1 MSTPAPAP
9 AGTPAPTAAARY
21 VPTRAGIIN
30 LWDYRDEEFSFAG
43 GWLVLRGPNGSGKTK
58 ALEVLFPFV
67 LDGRIDPKRLNP
79 FAAEDRTMKS
89 NLLFRGQD
97 SALGYVWIEFTH
109 RETGEAVTCGIGL
122 HAQRH
127 RDTPARWHFVAEG
140 RVGEDFSLL
149 TADDRPMTRKQLA
162 AELGRELIAS
172 TADYRAAVDQRL
184 FGLGRERY
192 EQLLTLILTLRRPQ
206 LAKNLDPAKL
216 SDTLTAGLRPLDDDL
231 IAEAARS
238 FDDMESV
245 QRTLEGLAAADDATR
260 AFLASYSTY
269 LRVHART
276 AADRLTARRAETAE
290 RAAAVRTAAADLAA
304 AREQQAAAETRAES
318 ADASLAA
325 QRARLD
331 QLRSSAAYQAIEQ
344 LADLERLVR
353 TWEQTA
359 RQASA
364 ERERRTAA
372 TGRARAEAERAAR
385 LAAEL
390 DAAVSR
396 DAATVADHA
405 HSAGIPWTPADAEP
419 ARIADRSAA
428 LAAARHEGVRA
439 VRGAQQAARGAE
451 QTRDLARVSLD
462 RAQEAVA
469 AAETAEAA
477 AESALRSAR
486 EQAHAALGQWT
497 GEHGAL
503 LAEAGADRLAEALE
517 LIGETEAV
525 ALADVFT
532 EATTPAVQELRDTL
546 ASLRAQR
553 TDVERRHAETKA
565 ERDRIAAEH
574 DDAPPP
580 ARGRTAERS
589 EMGVPPAEGWGRA
602 PSDGVPLW
610 RLVDFDD
617 ELTDHQRACLEAA
630 LEASG
635 LLDALVAAED
645 TPVAAGHSEAYL
657 RAGAPVSGPSLA
669 DLLRPENPD
678 NLGDPENPGA
688 PEREAAISA
697 ARITAVLRA
706 VAVTGDLD
714 TGTPQIS
721 PDGRYAAGVLVGAH
735 TKEHAEYV
743 GATARARRRA
753 ARISARETLLAE
765 LAAQTDELAR
775 AQTRTDVALEAYA
788 AARAALPRTTGIT
801 QAQRELDKAAA
812 RLRATRD
819 AADASQASY
828 DESVAACSVAER
840 TLRRTA
846 AEHAIEIER
855 VDAVETATRSFET
868 AVRELA
874 ARRRE
879 HARQTEAAQA
889 AADRLT
895 AAAEDEE
902 AALDTE
908 RAARR
913 RHTEEAAGL
922 QALQEAVGAET
933 QEVMRQVREAE
944 DGIDAL
950 VREAEAART
959 VQHTAIAGTA
969 AAEARRTAAAEAG
982 SVAAAEEKDTARG
995 LRPYAVRE
1003 LLDILRCPPGLAW
1016 PAQEADWAGEA
1027 LPPAVIA
1034 VHEAILSATRDLTPT
1049 ETSLKQSVT
1058 RLTKALDDLQAQLAA
1073 AGQDYRPEW
1082 DGSDG
1087 IIVVR
1092 VADEEGPLPVATFA
1106 QKISSHRRDQAELL
1120 SESEQRI
1127 LEDALLT
1134 RLAQQIHDRTVDA
1147 RDLIRRMNTD
1157 MRKRKMSSGTTVGVS
1172 WLLADHLDD
1181 EQRAVCALLDADAAR
1196 LGPDGLAR
1204 VRVHF
1209 AAQIKTARARH
1220 RDQPYRELLAE
1231 VLDYRHWRQ
1240 FEFQLVQ
1247 PGESGKTEERLTRA
1261 RHSRLSGGE
1270 QSVSLHLPLFAAAH
1284 AMLNSADPHAPR
1296 LLALDEAFAG
1306 VDDTGRGELISLA
1319 AQFDLD
1325 LFMTGY
1331 DLWVAHASVSAAAH
1345 YDLAH
1350 TAVDHTVSALLLVWD
1365 GDRLLADDTGD
1376 LTAALGSPGTRR
1388 VPTPE
1393 EAAVVS

>member
-1 MSTPAPAP
+1 MSTPAPTPADASASAP
-9 AGTPAPTAAARY
+9 ATRF

-109 RETGEAVTCGIGL
+109 RETGQAVTCGIGL

-149 TADDRPMTRKQLA
+149 THDDRPMTRKQLA

-184 FGLGRERY
+184 FGLGPERY

-269 LRVHART
+269 LRVHARA
-276 AADRLTARRAETAE
+276 AADRLTARRTETAE
-290 RAAAVRTAAADLAA
+290 RAAALSTATADLAA
-304 AREQQAAAETRAES
+304 ARERQAAAETRAEA
-318 ADASLAA
+318 ADAALAA
-325 QRARLD
+325 QRSRLD
-331 QLRSSAAYQAIEQ
+331 QLRSSAAYQAVEQ

-353 TWEQTA
+353 TCEQTA

-364 ERERRTAA
+364 ERERRSTA
-372 TGRARAEAERAAR
+372 TGRARAEAEHAAR

-405 HSAGIPWTPADAEP
+405 HTAGLPWTPADADPIRLAE
-419 ARIADRSAA
+419 RSAA
-428 LAAARHEGVRA
+428 LAAARHDGVRA
-439 VRGAQQAARGAE
+439 VRAAQQTARGAE
-451 QTRDLARVSLD
+451 QTRGLARISLD
-462 RAQEAVA
+462 RAQEAVT
-469 AAETAEAA
+469 AAETAETA
-477 AESALRSAR
+477 AESAVESSR
-486 EQAHAALGQWT
+486 EQVREALRQWGEAHGV
-497 GEHGAL
+497 L
-503 LAEAGADRLAEALE
+503 LTEEGVGRLPEALE
-517 LIGETEAV
+517 LIGEAEAV
-525 ALADVFT
+525 TLADAFSEVT
-532 EATTPAVQELRDTL
+532 APAVQELRDTL
-546 ASLRAQR
+546 AALRA
-553 TDVERRHAETKA
+553 RRADIEHRRAETET

-580 ARGRTAERS
+580 ARGRTADR
-589 EMGVPPAEGWGRA
+589 VPG
-602 PSDGVPLW
+602 DGVPLW

-617 ELTDHQRACLEAA
+617 ALTARQRADLEAA

-635 LLDALVAAED
+635 LLDALVTAED
-645 TPVAAGHSEAYL
+645 TPVAAGQSEGYL

-669 DLLRPENPD
+669 DLLRPD
-678 NLGDPENPGA
+678 NPGNPGNPA
-688 PEREAAISA
+688 GAAAIPTA
-697 ARITAVLRA
+697 ARITAVLRS

-753 ARISARETLLAE
+753 ARIAACDALLTE
-765 LAAQTDELAR
+765 LFDQLDELAR
-775 AQTRTDVALEAYA
+775 EQARTDAALDAYA

-801 QAQRELDKAAA
+801 QALRELDRAAA
-812 RLRATRD
+812 RLRAHRD
-819 AADASQASY
+819 AADAAQGAY

-840 TLRRTA
+840 ALRRTA
-846 AEHAIEIER
+846 AEHAIETDR
-855 VDAVETATRSFET
+855 VDAVETATRAFET
-868 AVRELA
+868 AVRELV

-879 HARQTEAAQA
+879 HTRQSEAAEA

-902 AALDTE
+902 AAADTE

-913 RHTEEAAGL
+913 RHAEEAAGL
-922 QALQEAVGAET
+922 GALQEAVGAEA

-950 VREAEAART
+950 VGDAEAART
-959 VQHTAIAGTA
+959 AQHGAIAGTA

-982 SVAAAEEKDTARG
+982 AVAAAEEKDTARS
-995 LRPYAVRE
+995 LRPYAARE

-1016 PAQEADWAGEA
+1016 PAQEADWVGET
-1027 LPPAVIA
+1027 LPSAVAA

-1049 ETSLKQSVT
+1049 ETSVKQSVT

-1087 IIVVR
+1087 VILVR
-1092 VADEEGPLPVATFA
+1092 VADEEGPLPVAAFA

-1157 MRKRKMSSGTTVGVS
+1157 MRRRTMSSGTTVGVS

-1196 LGPDGLAR
+1196 LGPEGLGR

-1220 RDQPYRELLAE
+1220 RDQPYRELLATT
-1231 VLDYRHWRQ
+1231 LDYRRWRQ
-1240 FEFQLVQ
+1240 FAFQLVR
-1247 PGESGKTEERLTRA
+1247 PGKSEERLTRA

-1306 VDDTGRGELISLA
+1306 VDDTGRGELMSLA

-1331 DLWVAHASVSAAAH
+1331 DLWAAHASVSAAAH

-1365 GDRLLADDTGD
+1365 GARLLADDTGD
-1376 LTAALGSPGTRR
+1376 LTTALGSPGTRR
-1388 VPTPE
+1388 VPTLQETPV
-1393 EAAVVS
+1393 AN

>member
-1 MSTPAPAP
+1 MSIPAP
-9 AGTPAPTAAARY
+9 AARY

-140 RVGEDFSLL
+140 RVGEDLSLL
-149 TADDRPMTRKQLA
+149 THDDRPMTKKQLA

-184 FGLGRERY
+184 FGLGPERY

-216 SDTLTAGLRPLDDDL
+216 SDTLTAGLRPLDDEL

-269 LRVHART
+269 LRVHARA
-276 AADRLTARRAETAE
+276 AADRLTARRTETAE
-290 RAAAVRTAAADLAA
+290 RAAALSTATTDLAQ
-304 AREQQAAAETRAES
+304 ARERQAAAETTAES

-331 QLRSSAAYQAIEQ
+331 QLRSSAAYQAVEQ

-353 TWEQTA
+353 TCEQTA
-359 RQASA
+359 RQANA
-364 ERERRTAA
+364 ERERRSAA
-372 TGRARAEAERAAR
+372 TGRARAEAEHAAR

-405 HSAGIPWTPADAEP
+405 HTAGLPWTPADAEP
-419 ARIADRSAA
+419 ARLADRSAA

-451 QTRDLARVSLD
+451 QARDLARVSLD
-462 RAQEAVA
+462 RAEEAVS
-469 AAETAEAA
+469 AAETAETA
-477 AESALRSAR
+477 AESALESAR
-486 EQAHAALGQWT
+486 EQAREALVQW
-497 GEHGAL
+497 
-503 LAEAGADRLAEALE
+503 AEAHGELLTEEGVGRLAEALE
-517 LIGETEAV
+517 LTGEAESSGVPVT
-525 ALADVFT
+525 LADAFT
-532 EATTPAVQELRDTL
+532 EATASAVQELRDSL
-546 ASLRAQR
+546 AALRAQR
-553 TDVERRHAETKA
+553 ADVERRRAETEA

-574 DDAPPP
+574 DDAPPQ
-580 ARGRTAERS
+580 ARGRTAERAP
-589 EMGVPPAEGWGRA
+589 GEG
-602 PSDGVPLW
+602 GVPLW

-617 ELTDHQRACLEAA
+617 HLTDPQRADLEAA

-635 LLDALVAAED
+635 LLDALLTAED
-645 TPVAAGHSEAYL
+645 APVAAGRSEGWL
-657 RAGAPVSGPSLA
+657 RAGSPVSGPSLA
-669 DLLRPENPD
+669 DLLRPEVPEA
-678 NLGDPENPGA
+678 GD
-688 PEREAAISA
+688 AIPTA
-697 ARITAVLRA
+697 ARITAVLRS

-714 TGTPQIS
+714 TGIPQIS

-753 ARISARETLLAE
+753 ARIAACETLLAE
-765 LAAQTDELAR
+765 LAAQIDELAR
-775 AQTRTDVALEAYA
+775 AQARTDAALDGYA

-801 QAQRELDKAAA
+801 EALRELDRAAA

-819 AADASQASY
+819 AADAAQGSY

-840 TLRRTA
+840 ALRRTA
-846 AEHAIEIER
+846 AEHAIETDR
-855 VDAVETATRSFET
+855 VDAVETATRAFET

-879 HARQTEAAQA
+879 HARQSEAAEA
-889 AADRLT
+889 ATDRLT
-895 AAAEDEE
+895 VAAEDEE
-902 AALDTE
+902 AAADTE

-913 RHTEEAAGL
+913 RYTEEAAGL
-922 QALQEAVGAET
+922 EALQDAVGAEA
-933 QEVMRQVREAE
+933 QEVMRQVQETE

-950 VREAEAART
+950 VGEAEAART
-959 VQHTAIAGTA
+959 AQHGAIAGTA
-969 AAEARRTAAAEAG
+969 AAEARRTAAAEAR
-982 SVAAAEEKDTARG
+982 SVAAAEEKDTARS

-1016 PAQEADWAGEA
+1016 PAQEADWADET
-1027 LPPAVIA
+1027 LPPAVA
-1034 VHEAILSATRDLTPT
+1034 AAHEAILAATRDLTPT

-1087 IIVVR
+1087 VILVR
-1092 VADEEGPLPVATFA
+1092 VADEEGPLPVAVFA
-1106 QKISSHRRDQAELL
+1106 QKISAHRSDQAELL

-1134 RLAQQIHDRTVDA
+1134 RLAQQIHDRTIDA

-1157 MRKRKMSSGTTVGVS
+1157 MRRRTMSSGTTVGVS

-1181 EQRAVCALLDADAAR
+1181 EQRGVCALLDADAAR

-1204 VRVHF
+1204 VRTHF
-1209 AAQIKTARARH
+1209 AAQIKNARARH

-1231 VLDYRHWRQ
+1231 VLDYRRWRH
-1240 FEFQLVQ
+1240 FAFQLVR
-1247 PGESGKTEERLTRA
+1247 PDKTEERLTRA

-1284 AMLNSADPHAPR
+1284 AMLNSAHPHAPR

-1306 VDDTGRGELISLA
+1306 VDDTGRGELMSLA

-1331 DLWVAHASVSAAAH
+1331 DLWAAHASVSAAAH

-1376 LTAALGSPGTRR
+1376 LTTALGSPGTRR
-1388 VPTPE
+1388 VPVPE
-1393 EAAVVS
+1393 EAPVVH

>member
-1 MSTPAPAP
+1 MSTPAP
-9 AGTPAPTAAARY
+9 TQAPTHSARF

-109 RETGEAVTCGIGL
+109 RETGQAVTCGIGL

-127 RDTPARWHFVAEG
+127 RDTPARWHFVADG

-149 TADDRPMTRKQLA
+149 THDDRPMTRKQLA
-162 AELGRELIAS
+162 AELGHELIAS
-172 TADYRAAVDQRL
+172 TADYRAAVDRRL
-184 FGLGRERY
+184 FGLGSERY

-245 QRTLEGLAAADDATR
+245 QRTLEGLVAADDATR

-269 LRVHART
+269 LRVHARA
-276 AADRLTARRAETAE
+276 AADRLTARRTETAE
-290 RAAAVRTAAADLAA
+290 RAAALRTATADLTA
-304 AREQQAAAETRAES
+304 AREQQAAAEAHAES

-331 QLRSSAAYQAIEQ
+331 QLRSSAAYQAVEQ

-353 TWEQTA
+353 TCEQTA
-359 RQASA
+359 RQATA
-364 ERERRTAA
+364 DRERRTAA
-372 TGRARAEAERAAR
+372 TGRARAEAEHAAR

-390 DAAVSR
+390 DTAVSR
-396 DAATVADHA
+396 DAAAVADHA
-405 HSAGIPWTPADAEP
+405 HTAGLPWTPADAEP
-419 ARIADRSAA
+419 TCLADRSAA

-439 VRGAQQAARGAE
+439 VRAAQQAARGAE
-451 QTRDLARVSLD
+451 QTRDLARISLD
-462 RAQEAVA
+462 RAQGAVS
-469 AAETAEAA
+469 AAETAETA
-477 AESALRSAR
+477 AESALESAR
-486 EQAHAALGQWT
+486 EQARTALGQWT
-497 GEHGAL
+497 SAHGVL
-503 LAEAGADRLAEALE
+503 LSEAGAARLAEALE
-517 LIGETEAV
+517 LTGEAETPGEPV
-525 ALADVFT
+525 TLADAFT
-532 EATTPAVQELRDTL
+532 EATAPAVQELRDTL
-546 ASLRAQR
+546 ASLRARR
-553 TDVERRHAETKA
+553 TDVERRRAETEA

-580 ARGRTAERS
+580 ARGRSLERAL
-589 EMGVPPAEGWGRA
+589 G
-602 PSDGVPLW
+602 DGVPLW

-617 ELTDHQRACLEAA
+617 ELTERQRAGLEAA

-635 LLDALVAAED
+635 LLDALVTAEAN
-645 TPVAAGHSEAYL
+645 PVAAGHSEGYL
-657 RAGAPVSGPSLA
+657 RAGAPVNGPSLA
-669 DLLRPENPD
+669 DLLRPEI
-678 NLGDPENPGA
+678 PENPQG
-688 PEREAAISA
+688 EAAIPTA
-697 ARITAVLRA
+697 ARITAVLRS

-714 TGTPQIS
+714 AGIPHIG

-753 ARISARETLLAE
+753 ARIAACETLLAE
-765 LAAQTDELAR
+765 LSSQSDELAR
-775 AQTRTDVALEAYA
+775 TQARTDAALEAYA

-801 QAQRELDKAAA
+801 QALRELDRAAA

-819 AADASQASY
+819 AADASQAAY

-840 TLRRTA
+840 ALRRTA
-846 AEHAIEIER
+846 AEHAIESER
-855 VDAVETATRSFET
+855 VDAVETATRAFEM

-879 HARQTEAAQA
+879 HARQSEAAEA

-902 AALDTE
+902 AATDAE

-922 QALQEAVGAET
+922 EALQEAVGAEA
-933 QEVMRQVREAE
+933 QEVMRQVQETE

-959 VQHTAIAGTA
+959 AQHTAIAGTA

-982 SVAAAEEKDTARG
+982 AVAAAEEKDTARG
-995 LRPYAVRE
+995 LRPYAARE

-1016 PAQEADWAGEA
+1016 PAQEADWAGEE
-1027 LPPAVIA
+1027 LPPAVAA
-1034 VHEAILSATRDLTPT
+1034 VHEAILTATRDLTPT

-1058 RLTKALDDLQAQLAA
+1058 RLTKALDDLQARLAA

-1087 IIVVR
+1087 VILVR
-1092 VADEEGPLPVATFA
+1092 VADEEGPLPVAAFA

-1157 MRKRKMSSGTTVGVS
+1157 MRKRTMSSGTTVGVS

-1181 EQRAVCALLDADAAR
+1181 EQRAVCGLLDADAAR
-1196 LGPDGLAR
+1196 LGPEGLTR
-1204 VRVHF
+1204 VRTHF

-1231 VLDYRHWRQ
+1231 VLDYRRWRQ
-1240 FEFQLVQ
+1240 FAFQLVR
-1247 PGESGKTEERLTRA
+1247 PDRSEERLTRA

-1306 VDDTGRGELISLA
+1306 VDDTGRGELMSLA

-1331 DLWVAHASVSAAAH
+1331 DLWAAHASVSAAAH

-1388 VPTPE
+1388 APTPG
-1393 EAAVVS
+1393 EAAVVD

>member
-1 MSTPAPAP
+1 MSTLDPTT
-9 AGTPAPTAAARY
+9 AGTPAASARY

-149 TADDRPMTRKQLA
+149 TDDDRPMTKKQLT

-276 AADRLTARRAETAE
+276 AADRLTARRVDTAE
-290 RAAAVRTAAADLAA
+290 RAAALRTAAADLAA

-353 TWEQTA
+353 TCEQTA
-359 RQASA
+359 LQAAA

-372 TGRARAEAERAAR
+372 TGRACAEAEHAAR

-390 DAAVSR
+390 DAAVSQ

-405 HSAGIPWTPADAEP
+405 HTAGLPWTPADAEP
-419 ARIADRSAA
+419 ARLSERSTA

-439 VRGAQQAARGAE
+439 VRGAQQTVRGAE

-462 RAQEAVA
+462 RAQEAVG
-469 AAETAEAA
+469 AAETAEEAA
-477 AESALRSAR
+477 GSALESAR
-486 EQAHAALGQWT
+486 EQARTVLGQWMEAH
-497 GEHGAL
+497 GEL
-503 LAEAGADRLAEALE
+503 LTEAGAGRLAEALE
-517 LIGETEAV
+517 LTGDADAV
-525 ALADVFT
+525 TLADAFT
-532 EATTPAVQELRDTL
+532 EATAPAVQELRDTL
-546 ASLRAQR
+546 ASLRARR
-553 TDVERRHAETKA
+553 TDVERGRAETEA

-580 ARGRTAERS
+580 ARGRIAD
-589 EMGVPPAEGWGRA
+589 RA
-602 PSDGVPLW
+602 PGDGVPLW
-610 RLVDFDD
+610 RLVDFND
-617 ELTDHQRACLEAA
+617 ELTDRQRADLEAA

-635 LLDALVAAED
+635 LLDALVTAED
-645 TPVAAGHSEAYL
+645 SPVTAGHSEGYL
-657 RAGAPVSGPSLA
+657 RAGAPVGGPSLA
-669 DLLRPENPD
+669 DLLRPDNPD
-678 NLGDPENPGA
+678 NSGDP
-688 PEREAAISA
+688 AAIPA
-697 ARITAVLRA
+697 ARITAVLRS

-714 TGTPQIS
+714 AGTPQIS

-743 GATARARRRA
+743 GATARARRRT
-753 ARISARETLLAE
+753 ARIAACETLLTE
-765 LAAQTDELAR
+765 LSAQLDELTQAQAR
-775 AQTRTDVALEAYA
+775 ADAALDAYA
-788 AARAALPRTTGIT
+788 AARAALPRTTAIT
-801 QAQRELDKAAA
+801 QALRELDKAAA

-840 TLRRTA
+840 ALRRTA
-846 AEHAIEIER
+846 AEHAIEVER
-855 VDAVETATRSFET
+855 LDAVETATRAFET
-868 AVRELA
+868 AVRDLT

-879 HARQTEAAQA
+879 HARQTETTQA
-889 AADRLT
+889 GAGRLT
-895 AAAEDEE
+895 AAAEDEQ

-922 QALQEAVGAET
+922 QALQKAVGAEA

-944 DGIDAL
+944 DGIDTL
-950 VREAEAART
+950 VREAEAAR
-959 VQHTAIAGTA
+959 VAQHTAIAGSA

-995 LRPYAVRE
+995 LRPYAARE

-1027 LPPAVIA
+1027 LPSAVIA

-1049 ETSLKQSVT
+1049 ESSLKQSVT

-1087 IIVVR
+1087 VIVVR
-1092 VADEEGPLPVATFA
+1092 VADEEGPLPVAAFA
-1106 QKISSHRRDQAELL
+1106 QKIASHRRDQAELL
-1120 SESEQRI
+1120 SGSEQRI

-1157 MRKRKMSSGTTVGVS
+1157 MRKRTMSSGTTVGVS

-1181 EQRAVCALLDADAAR
+1181 EQRAVCTLLDADAAR

-1204 VRVHF
+1204 VRTHF
-1209 AAQIKTARARH
+1209 AAQIKTARAHH

-1231 VLDYRHWRQ
+1231 VLDYRRWRQ
-1240 FEFQLVQ
+1240 FAFQLVR
-1247 PGESGKTEERLTRA
+1247 PGESGRTEERLTRA

-1284 AMLNSADPHAPR
+1284 AMLNSAAPHAPR

-1306 VDDTGRGELISLA
+1306 VDDTGRGELMSLA

-1331 DLWVAHASVSAAAH
+1331 DLWAAHASVSAAAH

-1393 EAAVVS
+1393 EAAVAG

>member
-1 MSTPAPAP
+1 MSTPAP
-9 AGTPAPTAAARY
+9 TRSARFI
-21 VPTRAGIIN
+21 PTRAGIIN
-30 LWDYRDEEFSFAG
+30 LWDYRDEEFLFAG

-127 RDTPARWHFVAEG
+127 RDTPARWHFIAEG

-149 TADDRPMTRKQLA
+149 TDDDRPMTKKQLA

-172 TADYRAAVDQRL
+172 TSDYRAAVDQRL
-184 FGLGRERY
+184 FGLGPERY

-260 AFLASYSTY
+260 VFLASYSTY
-269 LRVHART
+269 LRVHARA
-276 AADRLTARRAETAE
+276 AADRLTARRTETAE
-290 RAAAVRTAAADLAA
+290 RAAALRAATADLAE
-304 AREQQAAAETRAES
+304 ARERRAAAETRAES
-318 ADASLAA
+318 ADAALAA

-331 QLRSSAAYQAIEQ
+331 QLRSSAAYQAVEQ

-353 TWEQTA
+353 TCEQTA

-364 ERERRTAA
+364 ERERRSVA
-372 TGRARAEAERAAR
+372 TGRARAEAEHAAR

-396 DAATVADHA
+396 DAAAVADHA
-405 HSAGIPWTPADAEP
+405 RTAGLPWTPPDAEP
-419 ARIADRSAA
+419 AHLTERSAA

-439 VRGAQQAARGAE
+439 VRAAQQTVRGAE

-469 AAETAEAA
+469 AAETAETA
-477 AESALRSAR
+477 AESGLESAR
-486 EQAHAALGQWT
+486 EQARTALGQWT
-497 GEHGAL
+497 RTHGEL
-503 LAEAGADRLAEALE
+503 LSEEGRGRLTETLELTGEAEAV
-517 LIGETEAV
+517 T
-525 ALADVFT
+525 LADTFT
-532 EATTPAVQELRDTL
+532 EATAPAVQELRDIL
-546 ASLRAQR
+546 AALRARR
-553 TDVERRHAETKA
+553 TDVERRRAETEA

-580 ARGRTAERS
+580 ARGRTAER
-589 EMGVPPAEGWGRA
+589 A
-602 PSDGVPLW
+602 PGDGVPLW

-617 ELTDHQRACLEAA
+617 GLTDRQRADLEAA

-635 LLDALVAAED
+635 LLDALVTAEE
-645 TPVAAGHSEAYL
+645 TPVPAGHSEGYL
-657 RAGAPVSGPSLA
+657 RVGVPVSGPSLA
-669 DLLRPENPD
+669 DLLRPEV
-678 NLGDPENPGA
+678 PGTGG
-688 PEREAAISA
+688 AIPTA
-697 ARITAVLRA
+697 ARITAVLRS

-714 TGTPQIS
+714 TGIPQIV

-743 GATARARRRA
+743 GAGARARRRA
-753 ARISARETLLAE
+753 ARIAACETLLAE
-765 LAAQTDELAR
+765 LSSQLDELGR
-775 AQTRTDVALEAYA
+775 AQARTDAALDAYA
-788 AARAALPRTTGIT
+788 AARAALPRSTGIT
-801 QAQRELDKAAA
+801 QALRELDRAAA

-819 AADASQASY
+819 AADSAQGAY

-840 TLRRTA
+840 ALRRTA
-846 AEHAIEIER
+846 AEHAIETEH
-855 VDAVETATRSFET
+855 VDAVETATRAFET

-879 HARQTEAAQA
+879 HARQTEASQA
-889 AADRLT
+889 AAERLT

-902 AALDTE
+902 AAADTE

-922 QALQEAVGAET
+922 EALQDAVGAEA
-933 QEVMRQVREAE
+933 QEVMRQVQETE

-950 VREAEAART
+950 VVEAEAART
-959 VQHTAIAGTA
+959 AQHGAIAGTA

-982 SVAAAEEKDTARG
+982 AVAAAEEKDTARS
-995 LRPYAVRE
+995 LRPYAARE

-1016 PAQEADWAGEA
+1016 PGQEADWAGET
-1027 LPPAVIA
+1027 LPPAVAA
-1034 VHEAILSATRDLTPT
+1034 VHEAILAATRDLTPT

-1058 RLTKALDDLQAQLAA
+1058 RLTKALEDLQAQLAA

-1087 IIVVR
+1087 VILVR
-1092 VADEEGPLPVATFA
+1092 VADEEGPLPVAAFA
-1106 QKISSHRRDQAELL
+1106 HKISAHRRDQAELL

-1157 MRKRKMSSGTTVGVS
+1157 MRRRTMSSGTTVGVS

-1181 EQRAVCALLDADAAR
+1181 EQRAVCGLLDADAAR
-1196 LGPDGLAR
+1196 LGPEGLAR

-1231 VLDYRHWRQ
+1231 VLDYRRWRQ
-1240 FEFQLVQ
+1240 FAFQLVR
-1247 PGESGKTEERLTRA
+1247 PDKSEERLTRA

-1284 AMLNSADPHAPR
+1284 AMLNSAHPYAPR

-1306 VDDTGRGELISLA
+1306 VDDTGRGELMSLA

-1331 DLWVAHASVSAAAH
+1331 DLWAAHASVSAAAH

-1350 TAVDHTVSALLLVWD
+1350 SAVDHTVSALLLVWD
-1365 GDRLLADDTGD
+1365 GTRLLADDTGD
-1376 LTAALGSPGTRR
+1376 LTTALGSPGTRR

-1393 EAAVVS
+1393 EAPVAG

>member
-1 MSTPAPAP
+1 MSTPAPTPADASATAP
-9 AGTPAPTAAARY
+9 AARF

-30 LWDYRDEEFSFAG
+30 LWDYRDEEFSFAD

-149 TADDRPMTRKQLA
+149 THDDRPMTKKQLA
-162 AELGRELIAS
+162 AELRRELIAS

-184 FGLGRERY
+184 FGLGPERY

-206 LAKNLDPAKL
+206 LAKNLDPARL

-245 QRTLEGLAAADDATR
+245 QRTLEGLAAADEAAR

-269 LRVHART
+269 LRVHARA
-276 AADRLTARRAETAE
+276 AADRLTARRNETAE
-290 RAAAVRTAAADLAA
+290 RAAALSSATADLAA
-304 AREQQAAAETRAES
+304 AREQQAAAEARAES

-331 QLRSSAAYQAIEQ
+331 QLRSSAAYQAVEQ
-344 LADLERLVR
+344 LVDLERLVR
-353 TWEQTA
+353 TCEQTA
-359 RQASA
+359 RHASA
-364 ERERRTAA
+364 ERERRGAA
-372 TGRARAEAERAAR
+372 TGRARAEAEHAAR

-396 DAATVADHA
+396 DAAAVADHA
-405 HSAGIPWTPADAEP
+405 HTAGLPWTPADAEP
-419 ARIADRSAA
+419 AHLTERSAA
-428 LAAARHEGVRA
+428 CAAARHEGVRA
-439 VRGAQQAARGAE
+439 VRAAQRTAHGAE
-451 QTRDLARVSLD
+451 HTRDLARASLD
-462 RAQEAVA
+462 RAEEAVTA
-469 AAETAEAA
+469 AGTAETA
-477 AESALRSAR
+477 AESALESAR
-486 EQAHAALGQWT
+486 EQGRAVLGQWAET
-497 GEHGAL
+497 YGELLPGAERDGGPPGRML
-503 LAEAGADRLAEALE
+503 GEGAGRLAEALE
-517 LIGETEAV
+517 LTGEADAV
-525 ALADVFT
+525 TLADAFT
-532 EATTPAVQELRDTL
+532 EATAPAVQELRDGL
-546 ASLRAQR
+546 AALRAQR
-553 TDVERRHAETKA
+553 TDVERRRAETEA
-565 ERDRIAAEH
+565 ERDRILAEH

-580 ARGRTAERS
+580 ARGRTAD
-589 EMGVPPAEGWGRA
+589 RA
-602 PSDGVPLW
+602 SGDGVPLW
-610 RLVDFDD
+610 QLVNFQ
-617 ELTDHQRACLEAA
+617 ENLTERQRADLEAA

-635 LLDALVAAED
+635 LLDALVTAED
-645 TPVAAGHSEAYL
+645 TPVAAGRSEGYL
-657 RAGAPVSGPSLA
+657 RAGAPVGGPSLA
-669 DLLRPENPD
+669 DLLSPESPGT
-678 NLGDPENPGA
+678 GD
-688 PEREAAISA
+688 AIPTA
-697 ARITAVLRA
+697 ARITAVLRS

-714 TGTPQIS
+714 TGIPQVS

-753 ARISARETLLAE
+753 ARIAACETLLAE
-765 LAAQTDELAR
+765 LCAQLDELGR
-775 AQTRTDVALEAYA
+775 AQARTDTALDAYA

-801 QAQRELDKAAA
+801 EALRELDRVAA

-819 AADASQASY
+819 AADAARGTY

-840 TLRRTA
+840 ALLRTA
-846 AEHAIEIER
+846 AEHTIETDR
-855 VDAVETATRSFET
+855 VDAVETATRAFET

-879 HARQTEAAQA
+879 HARQSEAAEA

-895 AAAEDEE
+895 VAAEDEE
-902 AALDTE
+902 AAADTE

-913 RHTEEAAGL
+913 RHAEEAAGL
-922 QALQEAVGAET
+922 EALQEAVGAEA
-933 QEVMRQVREAE
+933 QEVMRQVQETE

-950 VREAEAART
+950 AGEAEAARSA
-959 VQHTAIAGTA
+959 QHTAIAGTA

-982 SVAAAEEKDTARG
+982 AVAAAEEKDTARS
-995 LRPYAVRE
+995 LRPYAARE
-1003 LLDILRCPPGLAW
+1003 LLDILRCPQGLAW
-1016 PAQEADWAGEA
+1016 PAQEADWTGEA
-1027 LPPAVIA
+1027 LPSAVA
-1034 VHEAILSATRDLTPT
+1034 GVHEAILSATRDLTPT

-1087 IIVVR
+1087 VILVR
-1092 VADEEGPLPVATFA
+1092 VADEEGPLPVAAFA
-1106 QKISSHRRDQAELL
+1106 QKISAHRRDQAELL

-1157 MRKRKMSSGTTVGVS
+1157 MRKRQMSSGTTVGVG

-1204 VRVHF
+1204 VRTHF

-1231 VLDYRHWRQ
+1231 VLDYRRWRL
-1240 FEFQLVQ
+1240 FAFQLVR
-1247 PGESGKTEERLTRA
+1247 PDRSEERLTRA

-1306 VDDTGRGELISLA
+1306 VDDTGRGELMSLA

-1331 DLWVAHASVSAAAH
+1331 DLWAAHASVSAAAH

-1350 TAVDHTVSALLLVWD
+1350 SAVDHTVSALLLVWD

-1376 LTAALGSPGTRR
+1376 LTAALGSPGTRC

-1393 EAAVVS
+1393 EAAIVE

>member
-1 MSTPAPAP
+1 MSTPAP
-9 AGTPAPTAAARY
+9 TQAPTPSARF
-21 VPTRAGIIN
+21 VPTRAGIVN

-109 RETGEAVTCGIGL
+109 RDTGEAVTCGIGL

-127 RDTPARWHFVAEG
+127 RDTPARWHFVADG

-149 TADDRPMTRKQLA
+149 THDDRPMTRKQLA
-162 AELGRELIAS
+162 AELGRELITS
-172 TADYRAAVDQRL
+172 TADYRAAVDRRL
-184 FGLGRERY
+184 FGLGPERY

-269 LRVHART
+269 LRVHARS
-276 AADRLTARRAETAE
+276 AADRLTARRTETAE
-290 RAAAVRTAAADLAA
+290 RAAALRTATADLTS
-304 AREQQAAAETRAES
+304 AREQQASAETRAES

-325 QRARLD
+325 QRARLE
-331 QLRSSAAYQAIEQ
+331 QLRSSAAYQAVEQ

-353 TWEQTA
+353 TCEQTA
-359 RQASA
+359 RQAAA

-372 TGRARAEAERAAR
+372 TGRARAEAEHAAR

-396 DAATVADHA
+396 DAAAVADHA
-405 HSAGIPWTPADAEP
+405 HTAGLPWTPADAEP
-419 ARIADRSAA
+419 ARLADRSAA

-439 VRGAQQAARGAE
+439 VRAAQQAARTAE
-451 QTRDLARVSLD
+451 QTRDLARISLD
-462 RAQEAVA
+462 RAQEAVT
-469 AAETAEAA
+469 AAETAETA
-477 AESALRSAR
+477 AESDLESAR
-486 EQAHAALGQWT
+486 EQARTALGQWVET
-497 GEHGAL
+497 HGGLLPEEGRGL
-503 LAEAGADRLAEALE
+503 LARALE
-517 LIGETEAV
+517 LTGEAEAFT
-525 ALADVFT
+525 LADAFT
-532 EATTPAVQELRDTL
+532 EAAAPAVQELRDTL
-546 ASLRAQR
+546 ASLRARR
-553 TDVERRHAETKA
+553 TDVERRRAETQA

-580 ARGRTAERS
+580 ARGRTADRS
-589 EMGVPPAEGWGRA
+589 SG
-602 PSDGVPLW
+602 DGVPLW
-610 RLVDFDD
+610 QLVDFDD
-617 ELTDHQRACLEAA
+617 ELTERQQADLEAA

-635 LLDALVAAED
+635 LLDALVTAD
-645 TPVAAGHSEAYL
+645 DNPVAAGHSEGYL
-657 RAGAPVSGPSLA
+657 RAGTPVSGPSLA
-669 DLLRPENPD
+669 DLLRPD
-678 NLGDPENPGA
+678 DPENPEGG
-688 PEREAAISA
+688 AAIPA
-697 ARITAVLRA
+697 ARITAVLSS

-753 ARISARETLLAE
+753 ARIASCEALLAE
-765 LAAQTDELAR
+765 LSAQLDESAR
-775 AQTRTDVALEAYA
+775 AEARTDAALDAYA

-801 QAQRELDKAAA
+801 QALRELDRAAA

-819 AADASQASY
+819 AADAAQGSY

-840 TLRRTA
+840 VLRRTA
-846 AEHAIEIER
+846 AEHAIETER
-855 VDAVETATRSFET
+855 VDAVETATRAFET
-868 AVRELA
+868 AVRELV

-879 HARQTEAAQA
+879 HARQREAAEA
-889 AADRLT
+889 AADRLG

-902 AALDTE
+902 AAAGTE

-913 RHTEEAAGL
+913 RHAEEAAGL
-922 QALQEAVGAET
+922 EALQEAVGAEA
-933 QEVMRQVREAE
+933 QEVMRQVQETE

-950 VREAEAART
+950 VTETEAART
-959 VQHTAIAGTA
+959 AQHTAIAGTA
-969 AAEARRTAAAEAG
+969 AAEARSTAAAEAG
-982 SVAAAEEKDTARG
+982 AVAAAEEKDTARS
-995 LRPYAVRE
+995 LRPYAARE

-1034 VHEAILSATRDLTPT
+1034 VHEAILTATRDLTPT
-1049 ETSLKQSVT
+1049 ESSLKQSVT
-1058 RLTKALDDLQAQLAA
+1058 RLTKALEDLQAQLAA

-1087 IIVVR
+1087 LILVR
-1092 VADEEGPLPVATFA
+1092 VADEEGPLPVAAFA

-1157 MRKRKMSSGTTVGVS
+1157 MRRRTMSSGTTVGVS

-1196 LGPDGLAR
+1196 LGPEGLAR
-1204 VRVHF
+1204 VRTHF

-1231 VLDYRHWRQ
+1231 VLDYRRWRH
-1240 FEFQLVQ
+1240 FAFQLVR
-1247 PGESGKTEERLTRA
+1247 PDKSEERLTRA

-1306 VDDTGRGELISLA
+1306 VDDTGRGELMSLA

-1331 DLWVAHASVSAAAH
+1331 DLWAAHASVSAAAH

-1393 EAAVVS
+1393 EAEVVG

>member
-1 MSTPAPAP
+1 MSTPAP
-9 AGTPAPTAAARY
+9 AARY

-149 TADDRPMTRKQLA
+149 THDDRPMTKKQLA

-184 FGLGRERY
+184 FGLGPERY

-269 LRVHART
+269 LRVHARA
-276 AADRLTARRAETAE
+276 AADRLTARRTETAE
-290 RAAAVRTAAADLAA
+290 RAAALSTATTDLAQ
-304 AREQQAAAETRAES
+304 ARERQAAAETTAES

-331 QLRSSAAYQAIEQ
+331 QLRSSSAYQAVEQ

-353 TWEQTA
+353 TCEQTA

-364 ERERRTAA
+364 ERERRSAA
-372 TGRARAEAERAAR
+372 TGRARAEAEHAAR

-405 HSAGIPWTPADAEP
+405 HTAGLPWTPADAEP
-419 ARIADRSAA
+419 VRLADRSAA

-462 RAQEAVA
+462 RAEEAVS
-469 AAETAEAA
+469 AAETAETA
-477 AESALRSAR
+477 AESALESAR
-486 EQAHAALGQWT
+486 EQAREALGQW
-497 GEHGAL
+497 
-503 LAEAGADRLAEALE
+503 AEAHGELLTEEGVGRLAEALE
-517 LIGETEAV
+517 RTGEAESSGVPVT
-525 ALADVFT
+525 LADAFT
-532 EATTPAVQELRDTL
+532 EATASAVQELRDSL
-546 ASLRAQR
+546 AALRAQR
-553 TDVERRHAETKA
+553 ADVERRRAETEA

-574 DDAPPP
+574 DDAPPQ
-580 ARGRTAERS
+580 ARGRTAERAP
-589 EMGVPPAEGWGRA
+589 GEG
-602 PSDGVPLW
+602 GVPLW
-610 RLVDFDD
+610 RLIDFDD
-617 ELTDHQRACLEAA
+617 HLTDRQRADLEAA

-635 LLDALVAAED
+635 LLDALLTAED
-645 TPVAAGHSEAYL
+645 APVAAGRSEGWL
-657 RAGAPVSGPSLA
+657 RAGSPVSGPSLA
-669 DLLRPENPD
+669 DLLRPEVPEA
-678 NLGDPENPGA
+678 GD
-688 PEREAAISA
+688 AIPTA
-697 ARITAVLRA
+697 ARITAVLRS

-714 TGTPQIS
+714 TGIPQIS

-735 TKEHAEYV
+735 SKEHAEYV

-753 ARISARETLLAE
+753 ARIAACETLLAE
-765 LAAQTDELAR
+765 LSAQLGELAR
-775 AQTRTDVALEAYA
+775 VQARTDAALDGYA

-801 QAQRELDKAAA
+801 EALRELDRAAA

-819 AADASQASY
+819 AADAAQGSY
-828 DESVAACSVAER
+828 DESMAACSVAER
-840 TLRRTA
+840 ALRRTA
-846 AEHAIEIER
+846 AEHAIETDR
-855 VDAVETATRSFET
+855 VDAVETATRVFET

-879 HARQTEAAQA
+879 HARQSEAAEA
-889 AADRLT
+889 ATDRLT
-895 AAAEDEE
+895 VAAEDEE
-902 AALDTE
+902 AAADTE

-913 RHTEEAAGL
+913 RYTEEAARL
-922 QALQEAVGAET
+922 EALQEAVGAEA
-933 QEVMRQVREAE
+933 QEVMHQVQETE

-950 VREAEAART
+950 VGEAEAART
-959 VQHTAIAGTA
+959 AQHSAIAGTA
-969 AAEARRTAAAEAG
+969 AAEARRTAAAEAR
-982 SVAAAEEKDTARG
+982 SVAAAEEKDTARA

-1016 PAQEADWAGEA
+1016 PAQEADWAGET
-1027 LPPAVIA
+1027 LPPAVAA
-1034 VHEAILSATRDLTPT
+1034 VHEAILAATRDLTPT
-1049 ETSLKQSVT
+1049 ESSLKQSVT

-1087 IIVVR
+1087 VILVR
-1092 VADEEGPLPVATFA
+1092 VADEEGPLPVAAFA
-1106 QKISSHRRDQAELL
+1106 QKISAHRRDQAELL

-1134 RLAQQIHDRTVDA
+1134 RLAQQIHDRTIDA

-1157 MRKRKMSSGTTVGVS
+1157 MRRRTMSSGTTVGVS

-1181 EQRAVCALLDADAAR
+1181 EQRGVCALLDADAVR

-1204 VRVHF
+1204 VRTHF
-1209 AAQIKTARARH
+1209 AAQIKNARARH

-1231 VLDYRHWRQ
+1231 VLDYRRWRH
-1240 FEFQLVQ
+1240 FAFQLVR
-1247 PGESGKTEERLTRA
+1247 PDKTEERLTRA

-1284 AMLNSADPHAPR
+1284 AMLNSAHPHAPR

-1306 VDDTGRGELISLA
+1306 VDDTGRGELMSLA

-1331 DLWVAHASVSAAAH
+1331 DLWAAHASVSAAAH

-1388 VPTPE
+1388 VPVPE
-1393 EAAVVS
+1393 GAAVVH

>member
-1 MSTPAPAP
+1 MRTPAPIP
-9 AGTPAPTAAARY
+9 AARY

-127 RDTPARWHFVAEG
+127 RDTPARWHFVVEG

-172 TADYRAAVDQRL
+172 TADYRAAVDQ

-290 RAAAVRTAAADLAA
+290 RAAAVHTAAADLAA

-325 QRARLD
+325 QRSRLD
-331 QLRSSAAYQAIEQ
+331 QLRSSAAYQAVEQ

-353 TWEQTA
+353 TCEHTA

-364 ERERRTAA
+364 ERERRSAA
-372 TGRARAEAERAAR
+372 TGRARAEAERAAQ

-396 DAATVADHA
+396 DASTLADHA
-405 HSAGIPWTPADAEP
+405 RTAGIPWIPADAEP
-419 ARIADRSAA
+419 AHLADRSAA

-469 AAETAEAA
+469 AAETAETA
-477 AESALRSAR
+477 AESALESAR
-486 EQAHAALGQWT
+486 EQARAALGQWT

-525 ALADVFT
+525 ALADVFA

-617 ELTDHQRACLEAA
+617 ELTDHQRAGLEAA

-645 TPVAAGHSEAYL
+645 TPVAAGHSEGYL

-678 NLGDPENPGA
+678 ILVDPENPGA

-697 ARITAVLRA
+697 ARITAVLRS
-706 VAVTGDLD
+706 VAVTGGLD

-753 ARISARETLLAE
+753 ARIAACETMLAE
-765 LAAQTDELAR
+765 LAAQLDELAR
-775 AQTRTDVALEAYA
+775 ARARTDAALEAYA

-801 QAQRELDKAAA
+801 QALRELDKAAA
-812 RLRATRD
+812 GLRATRD
-819 AADASQASY
+819 AADAAQASY
-828 DESVAACSVAER
+828 DETVAACAVAER
-840 TLRRTA
+840 VLRRAA

-855 VDAVETATRSFET
+855 VDAVETATRAFEA
-868 AVRELA
+868 AVRELT

-879 HARQTEAAQA
+879 QARQSEAAHA
-889 AADRLT
+889 ATDRLT

-922 QALQEAVGAET
+922 QALQEAVGAEA
-933 QEVMRQVREAE
+933 QEVMRQVQEAE
-944 DGIDAL
+944 DGIDTL

-959 VQHTAIAGTA
+959 AQHTAIADTA
-969 AAEARRTAAAEAG
+969 AAEARRTAAAEAR

-995 LRPYAVRE
+995 LRPYAARE

-1016 PAQEADWAGEA
+1016 PAQEADWDGGE
-1027 LPPAVIA
+1027 LPPAAVA
-1034 VHEAILSATRDLTPT
+1034 VHEAILVATRDLTPT

-1087 IIVVR
+1087 VILVR
-1092 VADEEGPLPVATFA
+1092 VADEEGPLPVAAFA
-1106 QKISSHRRDQAELL
+1106 QKIASHRRDQAELL
-1120 SESEQRI
+1120 SDSEQRI

-1157 MRKRKMSSGTTVGVS
+1157 MRKRTMSSGTTVGVS

-1204 VRVHF
+1204 VRTHF
-1209 AAQIKTARARH
+1209 AAQIKNARARH

-1231 VLDYRHWRQ
+1231 VLDYRRWRQ
-1240 FEFQLVQ
+1240 FAFQLVQ
-1247 PGESGKTEERLTRA
+1247 RFISPSG
-1261 RHSRLSGGE
+1261 
-1270 QSVSLHLPLFAAAH
+1270 
-1284 AMLNSADPHAPR
+1284 SADYVQCSP
-1296 LLALDEAFAG
+1296 
-1306 VDDTGRGELISLA
+1306 SLA
-1319 AQFDLD
+1319 RWTAQ
-1325 LFMTGY
+1325 
-1331 DLWVAHASVSAAAH
+1331 AQSRASFGVPVHWPLGS
-1345 YDLAH
+1345 
-1350 TAVDHTVSALLLVWD
+1350 TVSW
-1365 GDRLLADDTGD
+1365 
-1376 LTAALGSPGTRR
+1376 
-1388 VPTPE
+1388 
-1393 EAAVVS
+1393 

>member
-1 MSTPAPAP
+1 VSTPAP
-9 AGTPAPTAAARY
+9 AARY

-149 TADDRPMTRKQLA
+149 TDDDRPMTKKQLA

-172 TADYRAAVDQRL
+172 TADYRAAVDRRL
-184 FGLGRERY
+184 FGLGPERY

-245 QRTLEGLAAADDATR
+245 QRTLEGLAAADDATG

-269 LRVHART
+269 LRVHARA
-276 AADRLTARRAETAE
+276 AADRLTARCTETAE
-290 RAAAVRTAAADLAA
+290 RAAALRAATADLTA
-304 AREQQAAAETRAES
+304 ARERQAAAETRAES

-331 QLRSSAAYQAIEQ
+331 QLRSSAAYQAVEQ

-353 TWEQTA
+353 TCEQTA

-372 TGRARAEAERAAR
+372 TGRARAEAEHAAR
-385 LAAEL
+385 LFAEL

-396 DAATVADHA
+396 YAAAVADHA
-405 HSAGIPWTPADAEP
+405 HTASLPWTLADAEP
-419 ARIADRSAA
+419 ARLAERSAA

-439 VRGAQQAARGAE
+439 VRAAQQAARGAE

-462 RAQEAVA
+462 RVEEAVTVA
-469 AAETAEAA
+469 DSAETAAEAA
-477 AESALRSAR
+477 LESVR
-486 EQAHAALGQWT
+486 EQTRTALCQWT
-497 GEHGAL
+497 QAHGEL
-503 LAEAGADRLAEALE
+503 LTEEGSGRLAEALG
-517 LIGETEAV
+517 LTGEAEAV
-525 ALADVFT
+525 TLADAFT
-532 EATTPAVQELRDTL
+532 EATAHAVQELRDTL
-546 ASLRAQR
+546 ATLRARR
-553 TDVERRHAETKA
+553 TDAESRCA
-565 ERDRIAAEH
+565 EAEAARDRIAAER

-580 ARGRTAERS
+580 ARGRTAER
-589 EMGVPPAEGWGRA
+589 A
-602 PSDGVPLW
+602 PGDGVPLW

-617 ELTDHQRACLEAA
+617 KLTGRQRADLEAA

-635 LLDALVAAED
+635 LLDALVTAED
-645 TPVAAGHSEAYL
+645 APVAAGHSEGYL

-669 DLLRPENPD
+669 GLLRPDNPES
-678 NLGDPENPGA
+678 PEGA
-688 PEREAAISA
+688 ATTPA
-697 ARITAVLRA
+697 ARITAVLRS

-714 TGTPQIS
+714 TGTAQIS

-735 TKEHAEYV
+735 TKEHAEYI

-753 ARISARETLLAE
+753 ARIAAYETLLAE
-765 LAAQTDELAR
+765 LSDRLDELVRTQAR
-775 AQTRTDVALEAYA
+775 TEAALDAYA

-801 QAQRELDKAAA
+801 QALRELDRAAA

-819 AADASQASY
+819 AADAAEASY

-840 TLRRTA
+840 ALRRTA

-855 VDAVETATRSFET
+855 VDAVETATRAFET

-879 HARQTEAAQA
+879 HARQAEAAQA

-895 AAAEDEE
+895 AAAADED

-922 QALQEAVGAET
+922 EALQDAVGAEA
-933 QEVMRQVREAE
+933 QEVMRQVQEAE

-950 VREAEAART
+950 VGEAGAART
-959 VQHTAIAGTA
+959 AQHSAIAGTA

-982 SVAAAEEKDTARG
+982 SVAAAEEKETARS
-995 LRPYAVRE
+995 LRPYVARE

-1016 PAQEADWAGEA
+1016 PAQEADWAGET
-1027 LPPAVIA
+1027 LPPAVAA

-1087 IIVVR
+1087 IILVR
-1092 VADEEGPLPVATFA
+1092 VADEEGPLPVAAFA

-1157 MRKRKMSSGTTVGVS
+1157 MRQRTMSSGTTVGVS

-1196 LGPDGLAR
+1196 LGPDGLVR
-1204 VRVHF
+1204 VRTHF

-1231 VLDYRHWRQ
+1231 VLDYRRWRH
-1240 FEFQLVQ
+1240 FAFQLVR
-1247 PGESGKTEERLTRA
+1247 PDKTEERLTRA

-1284 AMLNSADPHAPR
+1284 AMLNSAHPHAPR

-1306 VDDTGRGELISLA
+1306 VDDTGRGELMSLA

-1331 DLWVAHASVSAAAH
+1331 DLWAAHASVSAAAH

-1388 VPTPE
+1388 VPMTE
-1393 EAAVVS
+1393 EAAVVH

>member
-1 MSTPAPAP
+1 MRTPASIP
-9 AGTPAPTAAARY
+9 AARY

-353 TWEQTA
+353 TCEQTA

-419 ARIADRSAA
+419 ARLADRSAA

-469 AAETAEAA
+469 AAETAETA
-477 AESALRSAR
+477 AESALESAR
-486 EQAHAALGQWT
+486 EQARAALGQWT

-610 RLVDFDD
+610 RLVDFDG
-617 ELTDHQRACLEAA
+617 ELTDHQRAGLEAA

-635 LLDALVAAED
+635 LLDALVAPED
-645 TPVAAGHSEAYL
+645 TPVAAGHSEGYL
-657 RAGAPVSGPSLA
+657 RAGVPVSGPSLA

-678 NLGDPENPGA
+678 NLVDPENPGA

-697 ARITAVLRA
+697 ARITAVLRS

-753 ARISARETLLAE
+753 ARIAACETLLAE
-765 LAAQTDELAR
+765 LAAQLDELAR
-775 AQTRTDVALEAYA
+775 AQARTDAALEAYA

-801 QAQRELDKAAA
+801 QALRELDKAAA

-840 TLRRTA
+840 ALRRTA
-846 AEHAIEIER
+846 AEHAIETER
-855 VDAVETATRSFET
+855 LDAVETATRSFET

-922 QALQEAVGAET
+922 QALQEAVGAEA
-933 QEVMRQVREAE
+933 QEVMRQVQEAE

-950 VREAEAART
+950 AREAEAART
-959 VQHTAIAGTA
+959 AQHTAIAGTA

-995 LRPYAVRE
+995 LRPYAARE

-1087 IIVVR
+1087 VILVR
-1092 VADEEGPLPVATFA
+1092 VADEEGPLPVAAFA
-1106 QKISSHRRDQAELL
+1106 QKIASHRRDQAELL

-1157 MRKRKMSSGTTVGVS
+1157 MRRRTMSSGTTVGVS

-1204 VRVHF
+1204 VRTHF

-1231 VLDYRHWRQ
+1231 VLDYRRWRQ
-1240 FEFQLVQ
+1240 FAFQLVR

-1306 VDDTGRGELISLA
+1306 VDDTGRGELMSLA

-1331 DLWVAHASVSAAAH
+1331 DLWAAHASVSAAAH

-1365 GDRLLADDTGD
+1365 GARLLADDTGD

>member
-1 MSTPAPAP
+1 MSTPAP
-9 AGTPAPTAAARY
+9 AARY

-149 TADDRPMTRKQLA
+149 THDDRPMTKKQLA

-184 FGLGRERY
+184 FGLGPERY

-269 LRVHART
+269 LRVHARA
-276 AADRLTARRAETAE
+276 AADRLTARRTETAE
-290 RAAAVRTAAADLAA
+290 RAAALRTATADLAA
-304 AREQQAAAETRAES
+304 AREQQAAAEARAES

-331 QLRSSAAYQAIEQ
+331 QLRSSAAYQAVEQ

-353 TWEQTA
+353 TCEQTA

-364 ERERRTAA
+364 ERERRSAA
-372 TGRARAEAERAAR
+372 TGRARAEAEHAAR

-396 DAATVADHA
+396 EAAAVADHA
-405 HSAGIPWTPADAEP
+405 HTAGLSWTPADAEP
-419 ARIADRSAA
+419 ARLPERSAA

-462 RAQEAVA
+462 RGEEAVS
-469 AAETAEAA
+469 AAETAETA
-477 AESALRSAR
+477 AESALESSR
-486 EQAHAALGQWT
+486 EQAREALGQW
-497 GEHGAL
+497 
-503 LAEAGADRLAEALE
+503 AEAHGELLTEEGVGRLAEALE
-517 LIGETEAV
+517 LTGEAESSGVPVTF
-525 ALADVFT
+525 ADAFT
-532 EATTPAVQELRDTL
+532 EATASAVQDLRDSL
-546 ASLRAQR
+546 AALRAQR
-553 TDVERRHAETKA
+553 ADVERRRAETEA

-574 DDAPPP
+574 DDAPPQ
-580 ARGRTAERS
+580 ARGRTAERAP
-589 EMGVPPAEGWGRA
+589 GEG
-602 PSDGVPLW
+602 GVPLW

-617 ELTDHQRACLEAA
+617 HLTDRQRADLEAA

-635 LLDALVAAED
+635 LLDALLTAED
-645 TPVAAGHSEAYL
+645 APVAAGRSEGWL
-657 RAGAPVSGPSLA
+657 RAGSPVSGPSLA
-669 DLLRPENPD
+669 DLLRPEVPEA
-678 NLGDPENPGA
+678 GD
-688 PEREAAISA
+688 AIPTA
-697 ARITAVLRA
+697 ARITAVLRS

-714 TGTPQIS
+714 TGIPQIS
-721 PDGRYAAGVLVGAH
+721 PDGRYAGGVLVGAH
-735 TKEHAEYV
+735 SKEHAEYV

-753 ARISARETLLAE
+753 ARIAACETLLAE
-765 LAAQTDELAR
+765 LSAQLDELAR
-775 AQTRTDVALEAYA
+775 AQARTAAALDGYA

-801 QAQRELDKAAA
+801 EALRQLDRAVA

-819 AADASQASY
+819 AADAAQGSY

-840 TLRRTA
+840 ALRRTA
-846 AEHAIEIER
+846 AEHAIETDR
-855 VDAVETATRSFET
+855 VDAVETATRAFET

-879 HARQTEAAQA
+879 HARQSEAAEA
-889 AADRLT
+889 ATDRLT
-895 AAAEDEE
+895 VAAEDEE
-902 AALDTE
+902 AAADTE

-913 RHTEEAAGL
+913 RYTEEAAGL
-922 QALQEAVGAET
+922 EALQEAVGAEA
-933 QEVMRQVREAE
+933 QEVMRQVQETE

-950 VREAEAART
+950 VGEAEAART
-959 VQHTAIAGTA
+959 AQHSAIAGTA
-969 AAEARRTAAAEAG
+969 AAEARRTAAAEAR
-982 SVAAAEEKDTARG
+982 SVAAAEEKDTARS

-1016 PAQEADWAGEA
+1016 PAQEADWAGET
-1027 LPPAVIA
+1027 LPPAVAA
-1034 VHEAILSATRDLTPT
+1034 VHEAILAATRDLTPT
-1049 ETSLKQSVT
+1049 ESSLKQSVT

-1087 IIVVR
+1087 VILVR
-1092 VADEEGPLPVATFA
+1092 VADEEGPLPVAAFA
-1106 QKISSHRRDQAELL
+1106 QKISAHRRDQAELL

-1134 RLAQQIHDRTVDA
+1134 RLAQQIHDRTIDA

-1157 MRKRKMSSGTTVGVS
+1157 MRRRTMSSGTTVGVS

-1181 EQRAVCALLDADAAR
+1181 EQRGVCALLDADAVR

-1204 VRVHF
+1204 VRTHF
-1209 AAQIKTARARH
+1209 AAQIKNARARH

-1231 VLDYRHWRQ
+1231 VLDYRRWRH
-1240 FEFQLVQ
+1240 FAFQLVR
-1247 PGESGKTEERLTRA
+1247 PDKTEERLTRA

-1284 AMLNSADPHAPR
+1284 AMLNSAHPHAPR

-1306 VDDTGRGELISLA
+1306 VDDTGRGELMSLA

-1331 DLWVAHASVSAAAH
+1331 DLWAAHASVSAAAH

-1376 LTAALGSPGTRR
+1376 LTTALGSPGTRR
-1388 VPTPE
+1388 VPAPE
-1393 EAAVVS
+1393 GAAVVH